1 MYVFRK
7 QGDMAKSALGRGL
20 GHLMKERA
28 SPAAPENGSETPPV
42 TPGMAAL
49 LRGGNGGPNGQVASE
64 ENAVA
69 LLRRKRLV
77 QISMFVADLLLISLV
92 MRLAFVSE
100 GHFGFFE
107 ILLGILALSIGA
119 WLSCLAI
126 WMK

>member
-1 MYVFRK
+1 
-7 QGDMAKSALGRGL
+7 
-20 GHLMKERA
+20 MKERA

-49 LRGGNGGPNGQVASE
+49 LLGGNGGPNGQVASE

-100 GHFGFFE
+100 GHFGVFE